1 MGRGDLTAARGTPAL
16 VSSTLRELLSPQ
28 PLTIEFARK
37 TRPRLP
43 ASTAPK
49 PRFEEAEDEVPPDL
63 RVELRHSD
71 RALSDLRTELW
82 QAQER
87 ARRLASE
94 VWRMDGERS
103 RVRAVQA
110 QLQAEVAG
118 LLQAVRLRPVLHG
131 EHSNA
136 ATESASEQERELR
149 ETVELLSALRRAVG
163 EGGML
168 LEVSAVQMER
178 HAWAAERE
186 RLTARITSLQR
197 AVQAREIK
205 VAAAREA
212 VEAERNATVLRV
224 AARENAAV
232 AAVEWLTRVP
242 EPDDILVTMGAAAT
256 RGRAEGDEAAVEWL
270 TRAPEPNDEGAIPQP
285 FHSHSTAEP
294 NDEGDNEGALGV
306 RAGAG
311 AVGCAASG
319 GTIEPALST
328 RRRLGLPSPPP
339 SPLKV
344 RPLEQRPP
352 PTPPPPPRSAR
363 RACGDV
369 GVVAGAAVSRAAAA
383 HAKAPLLPPPLVTLP
398 PPPPPPP
405 PPPSSLISWRRWA
418 VTASSTLPLSST
430 SQPLPSQQPG
440 TRSRSP
446 GTRSRSDGVP
456 PTPRSPTPEE
466 RAVAAARFRYEA
478 LVLQANDAA
487 AACSNADRSD
497 DGGASG
503 DGDGGG
509 DGDGRGNGGV
519 GGLSSE
525 VAIAAR
531 VLQLRRASGAV
542 RLQTELHAQLSAL
555 KSAVAGAESERV
567 QAAAAA
573 RREVHRKLEMAH

>member
-1 MGRGDLTAARGTPAL
+1 MAAKRDDLTGLATRGAPAL

-49 PRFEEAEDEVPPDL
+49 PRFEEAEDEAPPDL

-136 ATESASEQERELR
+136 AAESASEQERELR
-149 ETVELLSALRRAVG
+149 EAVELLSALRRAVG

-178 HAWAAERE
+178 RAWAAERE

-242 EPDDILVTMGAAAT
+242 EPDDIMATMGAAAT
-256 RGRAEGDEAAVEWL
+256 PGRAEGDGAAVEWL
-270 TRAPEPNDEGAIPQP
+270 TRAPEPNDEG
-285 FHSHSTAEP
+285 
-294 NDEGDNEGALGV
+294 DEEGALGV
-306 RAGAG
+306 RAG
-311 AVGCAASG
+311 CAASG
-319 GTIEPALST
+319 DTIEPALST

-352 PTPPPPPRSAR
+352 PTPPPPPRSAW
-363 RACGDV
+363 RASGDF
-369 GVVAGAAVSRAAAA
+369 GVAAAAALSRAAAA
-383 HAKAPLLPPPLVTLP
+383 HAGAPCRAGAPLVPPPLVTLP
-398 PPPPPPP
+398 PPPPRPPP
-405 PPPSSLISWRRWA
+405 PPPPPSLISWRRWA
-418 VTASSTLPLSST
+418 VTASSTLPLSSST
-430 SQPLPSQQPG
+430 SQQLPSQPG
-440 TRSRSP
+440 TRSHSP
-446 GTRSRSDGVP
+446 GGP
-456 PTPRSPTPEE
+456 PTRRLPTPEE
-466 RAVAAARFRYEA
+466 RAVAAARARYEA

-487 AACSNADRSD
+487 AACSHADRSD
-497 DGGASG
+497 GGGASG
-503 DGDGGG
+503 DGGDGGDGSGREGDGGG
-509 DGDGRGNGGV
+509 NGGG

-525 VAIAAR
+525 VAMTAR
-531 VLQLRRASGAV
+531 VLQLRRASGAA
-542 RLQTELHAQLSAL
+542 RLQIELRAQLTAL
-555 KSAVAGAESERV
+555 QSAVAGAESERV

-573 RREVHRKLEMAH
+573 RREVHREHETAL